1 MDQSVRSAW
10 RLTSLA
16 VGCLALASATAAA
29 IGAGLPD
36 PMRPPPVLGAA
47 DGGAVDVALPVLQSV
62 MLSPSRK
69 MAIIS
74 GQAVALGGSY
84 QGARLVKINESEVVL
99 RNGSEVQTLKLFPDL
114 DKQPLAGRAGA
125 KTSPHSQAQK

>member
-1 MDQSVRSAW
+1 MDQPVSSAW
-10 RLTSLA
+10 RLTRLA
-16 VGCLALASATAAA
+16 AGCLALVSAAA

-36 PMRPPPVLGAA
+36 PMRPPPALAAA
-47 DGGAVDVALPVLQSV
+47 DGAAVDVALPVLQSV

-74 GQAVALGGSY
+74 GQTVALGDSY

-114 DKQPLAGRAGA
+114 EKQPLAGRAGA
-125 KTSPHSQAQK
+125 KASPHSQAQK